1 MPSLSPTMEEGK
13 LAKWLVKEGDKILA
27 GDVIAEIETDK
38 AIMELEAPED
48 GVITKIIVNENSDAI
63 KVNQKIAEISSEPSK
78 ITTRSDLTK
87 NEDNLAVN
95 FNLEK

>member
-27 GDVIAEIETDK
+27 GDIIAEIETDK

-63 KVNQKIAEISSEPSK
+63 KVNQKIAEISNEPSK

-87 NEDNLAVN
+87 NDENLVIN
-95 FNLEK
+95 F

>member
-1 MPSLSPTMEEGK
+1 M
-13 LAKWLVKEGDKILA
+13 A

-63 KVNQKIAEISSEPSK
+63 KVNQKIAEISNEPSN
-78 ITTRSDLTK
+78 ITIPSDL
-87 NEDNLAVN
+87 NDNKENLVTN
-95 FNLEK
+95 FNLEKTKRQMMMLMLLP